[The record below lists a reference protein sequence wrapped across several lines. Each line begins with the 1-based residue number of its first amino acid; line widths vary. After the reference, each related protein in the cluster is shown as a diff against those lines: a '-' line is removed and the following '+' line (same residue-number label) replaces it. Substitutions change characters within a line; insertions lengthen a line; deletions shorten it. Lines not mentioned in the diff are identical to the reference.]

1 MPLLLFASENL
12 RILENFQVMSI
23 AMALFQKKKAMK
35 VCWMMYPGGT
45 DLNFPVIISVEY
57 NTECSA
63 EWSIEQL
70 ALAVGDVQSVM
81 NTEKEVTKEM
91 L

>member
-35 VCWMMYPGGT
+35 VCWMMYPGRT
-45 DLNFPVIISVEY
+45 DLNFPVY
-57 NTECSA
+57 QLNTIPSA
-63 EWSIEQL
+63 
-70 ALAVGDVQSVM
+70 VQNGVLSSSPW
-81 NTEKEVTKEM
+81 